1 MIDDV
6 RVVTRANSASVFVKL
21 PVPRPRV
28 VTCLCTT
35 CDNIPQLSTFLY
47 ILPIPYRILNS

>member
-21 PVPRPRV
+21 PVPRPSGSNLPLYNFAI
-28 VTCLCTT
+28 TYH
-35 CDNIPQLSTFLY
+35 NSLSAIHPPYT
-47 ILPIPYRILNS
+47 LPYH